1 MIDSSDSPHLVQS
14 TTRRSTE
21 ACIIGGLASPTP
33 AARPGPVTPG
43 IAAWLRR
50 GSSRMSRR
58 RSVDSAIPGR
68 PEASGPGPR
77 RPVGPVD
84 RDSPSLP
91 TDTISCSP
99 SLSDDPLSRLPPGV
113 CQWPSRS
120 QIHHTLVYYVYMY
133 NKSVFC
139 NNSII
144 NHCIFRGKAKHVRR
158 RYCRCGLAAWR

>member
-1 MIDSSDSPHLVQS
+1 MTRQ
-14 TTRRSTE
+14 TRRTRYRVLR
-21 ACIIGGLASPTP
+21 GGPLRLVSSGAAAWHPSPTP

-84 RDSPSLP
+84 DGPSLP

-120 QIHHTLVYYVYMY
+120 QFCIHWYIMYTFVHKYVLCIMNSFH

-139 NNSII
+139 NHSIR
-144 NHCIFRGKAKHVRR
+144 NHC
-158 RYCRCGLAAWR
+158 L